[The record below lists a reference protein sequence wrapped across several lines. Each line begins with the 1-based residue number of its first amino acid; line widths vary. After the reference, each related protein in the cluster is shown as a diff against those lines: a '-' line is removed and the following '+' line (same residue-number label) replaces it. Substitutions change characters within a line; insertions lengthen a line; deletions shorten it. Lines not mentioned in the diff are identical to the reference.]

1 MNSIQKTSAMVGL
14 VLLVAGA
21 GWTASKTFA
30 TTDQVRLAE
39 TKADYALDMLIQ
51 SLRDQLARLKAKPN
65 KDLDDYGQIS
75 YLRAEIERLRKVRRG
90 QR

>member
-1 MNSIQKTSAMVGL
+1 MNLIQRASAVTGMIILVG
-14 VLLVAGA
+14 GG
-21 GWTASKTFA
+21 GWTVSRTFA

-51 SLRDQLARLKAKPN
+51 SLLDQLARLKAKPN
-65 KDLDDYGQIS
+65 KDLDDFGQIS

-90 QR
+90 Q